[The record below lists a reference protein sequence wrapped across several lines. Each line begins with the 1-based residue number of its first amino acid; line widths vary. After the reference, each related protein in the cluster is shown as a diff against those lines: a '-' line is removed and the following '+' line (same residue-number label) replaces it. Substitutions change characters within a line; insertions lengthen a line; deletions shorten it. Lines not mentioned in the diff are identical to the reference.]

1 MFNKDLEKRVK
12 ELERQLEVKKED
24 KEEEPFFNLYDI
36 YAKSMFDYR
45 ETLADKVSDHD
56 KEISKLERRF
66 DLLLKHFELE
76 YHKITDENG
85 STKVKEVYKKAKKV
99 KKSKKQDDYDYDDE
113 D

>member
-1 MFNKDLEKRVK
+1 MFNKDLEKRVN
-12 ELERQLEVKKED
+12 ELERQIMVEVEED
-24 KEEEPFFNLYDI
+24 KEEKPFFNLYDI
-36 YAKSMFDYR
+36 YAKSMFGYR
-45 ETLADKVSDHD
+45 KTLADKVSDHD

-85 STKVKEVYKKAKKV
+85 TTKVKEVYKKAKKV
-99 KKSKKQDDYDYDDE
+99 KKSEKEDYDDE

>member
-1 MFNKDLEKRVK
+1 MFNNYEELEKRV
-12 ELERQLEVKKED
+12 REVED
-24 KEEEPFFNLYDI
+24 EVLGEKQFLYWGGYGRCGGI
-36 YAKSMFDYR
+36 AKTVPIIG
-45 ETLADKVSDHD
+45 EQIDKLQ
-56 KEISKLERRF
+56 SKF

-99 KKSKKQDDYDYDDE
+99 KKSKKNDDYDDE

>member
-12 ELERQLEVKKED
+12 ELERQIMVEVNKEG
-24 KEEEPFFNLYDI
+24 KPFFNLCDI
-36 YAKSMFDYR
+36 YGGLMFGYR
-45 ETLADKVSDHD
+45 KTLADKVSDHD

-99 KKSKKQDDYDYDDE
+99 KKSKKDDYEDE